1 MSTQMPAPVED
12 AALDAVLAV
21 LAHPVRR
28 RLLDLLVEGERP
40 VNALAAPFA
49 MSRPAVSQ
57 HLHALLKAGLVAE
70 HRAGRERRYRLQP
83 ERLRLVREWLRTYER
98 FWRDHLVALADYLE
112 GEQAP

>member
-1 MSTQMPAPVED
+1 MQGE
-12 AALDAVLAV
+12 ALDAVLAA

-49 MSRPAVSQ
+49 SAPFAMSRPAVSQ
-57 HLHALLKAGLVAE
+57 HLRMLLEVGLVVE

-83 ERLRLVREWLRTYER
+83 ERLRTVREWLRIYEH
-98 FWRDHLVALADYLE
+98 FWRERLAALGDYLDE
-112 GEQAP
+112 EEAT